1 MSRPF
6 LLRTLLALGVV
17 TVAVGAA
24 SAPAHAVPSRT
35 VRVMSFNIHHGANA
49 AGMLDLAAVAKVIAD
64 SGADVV
70 GLQEVDRHWS
80 ERSDWLD
87 EAAWLGERL
96 GMHVA
101 YAANLDQDPAT
112 PGAPRRQYGTA
123 VLSRY
128 PILESGNTLLTKG
141 GDPTTEQRGLLYAR
155 VMVRGVPL
163 RFYDT
168 HLQHTSAPVRQAQAD
183 QITGLIGT
191 GGGPMVLTGDLN
203 AEPAA
208 AEITTLTARYTD
220 TWPATNPDDP
230 GLSYPSEAPHARID
244 YVLSTATP
252 TAATVLPVV
261 VSDHR
266 PVLTTLTVRR

>member
-1 MSRPF
+1 MPF
-6 LLRTLLALGVV
+6 PLRTLLAFGVA
-17 TVAVGAA
+17 TLAA
-24 SAPAHAVPSRT
+24 GVFPAPAHALPSRT
-35 VRVMSFNIHHGANA
+35 VRVLSFNIHHGATA
-49 AGMLDLAAVAKVIAD
+49 AGVLDLAAVAKAIAD

-87 EAAWLGERL
+87 EAAWLGDRL

-101 YAANLDQDPAT
+101 YAANLDEDPAT

-128 PILESGNTLLTKG
+128 PILESRNTLLTKG
-141 GDPTTEQRGLLYAR
+141 GDPATEQRGLLYAR

-163 RFYDT
+163 RVYDT
-168 HLQHTSAPVRQAQAD
+168 HLQHTSAAVRQAQAD
-183 QITGLIGT
+183 QITGLIG

-208 AEITTLTARYTD
+208 AEITTLTGRYPD
-220 TWPATNPDDP
+220 TWPATNPTDP
-230 GLSYPSEAPHARID
+230 GYSYPAEAPHARID

-252 TAATVLPVV
+252 TAATVLPVT

-266 PVLTTLTVRR
+266 PVLTTVTIRR